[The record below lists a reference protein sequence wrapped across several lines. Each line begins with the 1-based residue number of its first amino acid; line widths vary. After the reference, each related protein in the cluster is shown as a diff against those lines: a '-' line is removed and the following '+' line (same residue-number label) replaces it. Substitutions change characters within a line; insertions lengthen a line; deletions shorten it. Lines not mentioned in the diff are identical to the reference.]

1 MFTYTKAVKSHH
13 LWTLYICSFHFL
25 LLASTI
31 KYNVRLDLK
40 RFSTQVYKYW
50 RYWLYCCY
58 YAIFYVPAILSYFKH
73 VKTLFKEKIIM
84 ILRKHSLCHVC
95 IFQLILAVHKNHAI
109 QENKSYNKVWC
120 KYSFSRVGFLWIFM
134 LKNHGVLCF
143 HYLQIKK
150 SSNYSTFV

>member
-25 LLASTI
+25 LLANTI

-58 YAIFYVPAILSYFKH
+58 YAIFYVPTILSYFKH

-95 IFQLILAVHKNHAI
+95 IFQLMLAVLKSHAI
-109 QENKSYNKVWC
+109 QENKRYYITKCDASTHLVDWFSY
-120 KYSFSRVGFLWIFM
+120 GFLCWKTTESYVSITS
-134 LKNHGVLCF
+134 K
-143 HYLQIKK
+143 
-150 SSNYSTFV
+150 

>member
-1 MFTYTKAVKSHH
+1 MKIFKSWVSNFIKLLTPFQIISTNYMYLLLVAENHGHGMLYSVRMIYKCLCIYTCVYDRLSDVYLQSKAVKSHH

-25 LLASTI
+25 LLANTI

-73 VKTLFKEKIIM
+73 VKTLFKEK
-84 ILRKHSLCHVC
+84 SLW
-95 IFQLILAVHKNHAI
+95 F
-109 QENKSYNKVWC
+109 
-120 KYSFSRVGFLWIFM
+120 
-134 LKNHGVLCF
+134 
-143 HYLQIKK
+143 
-150 SSNYSTFV
+150 

>member
-25 LLASTI
+25 LLANTI
-31 KYNVRLDLK
+31 KCNVRLDLK

-58 YAIFYVPAILSYFKH
+58 YAIFYVSCLYFSIDTGSAQKPCNSREQKIL
-73 VKTLFKEKIIM
+73 
-84 ILRKHSLCHVC
+84 
-95 IFQLILAVHKNHAI
+95 
-109 QENKSYNKVWC
+109 YNKVWC
-120 KYSFSRVGFLWIFM
+120 KYSFSRLVFLWIFM

>member
-58 YAIFYVPAILSYFKH
+58 YAIFYVLAILSYFKH

-84 ILRKHSLCHVC
+84 ILRKHGESTHFVMFVFFNWYWQCTKTMQ
-95 IFQLILAVHKNHAI
+95 FKRTKAI
-109 QENKSYNKVWC
+109 TKCDASTHLVDWFSY
-120 KYSFSRVGFLWIFM
+120 GFLCWKTTESYVSITS
-134 LKNHGVLCF
+134 K
-143 HYLQIKK
+143 
-150 SSNYSTFV
+150 

>member
-25 LLASTI
+25 LLANTI

-95 IFQLILAVHKNHAI
+95 IFQLILAVLKNHAI
-109 QENKSYNKVWC
+109 QENKRYYITKCDASTHLVDWFSY
-120 KYSFSRVGFLWIFM
+120 GFLCWKTTESYVSITS
-134 LKNHGVLCF
+134 K
-143 HYLQIKK
+143 
-150 SSNYSTFV
+150 